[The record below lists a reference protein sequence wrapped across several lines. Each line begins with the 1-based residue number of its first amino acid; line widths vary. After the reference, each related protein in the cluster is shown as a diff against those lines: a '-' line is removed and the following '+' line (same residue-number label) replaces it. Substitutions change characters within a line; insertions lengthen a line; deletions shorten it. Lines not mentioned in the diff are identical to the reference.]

1 MVVVPSAMMF
11 QSKPISFLQPQCFC
25 KMHQEAFE
33 NGMDNLMTLDTIGE
47 SLSLQIKLSSHPD
60 GVLYKDGWSN
70 RDEPW
75 FGCLGHRRVRS
86 RNRWPTQLFLS
97 LPLSGA
103 VSNLT
108 ISCPPPSGDP
118 LLGLCILI
126 SWPSHSG
133 GGQVGKTASALGH

>member
-1 MVVVPSAMMF
+1 MGGNHFVQNRQKRSNRCEGVVVVVPSAMMF

-108 ISCPPPSGDP
+108 ISCPLLQVTPSWA
-118 LLGLCILI
+118 C
-126 SWPSHSG
+126 
-133 GGQVGKTASALGH
+133 AS